1 MRILRKSSAWVK
13 AKNTALKISSFGGRV
28 SFKSSLHHP
37 FIEVRH
43 NDLEKLH
50 LLKLHLGKQVAV
62 KQKHLLAL
70 KCEVDKKKK
79 LLIIPPHSLVKAKKI
94 AAAKNVSLLA
104 MALLTGAKQKYS

>member
-1 MRILRKSSAWVK
+1 MKLRILRKSSAWVK

-50 LLKLHLGKQVAV
+50 LLKLHLEKQDAV

-70 KCEVDKKKK
+70 KCEVDKKKASH
-79 LLIIPPHSLVKAKKI
+79 HSASLLVKAKNRRGQKRE
-94 AAAKNVSLLA
+94 LA
-104 MALLTGAKQKYS
+104 CNGFTNRRKTKYS